1 MTISNLQSSVTNNS
15 NLWRMNKNALAKS
28 KGNYANEYFT
38 FLTFHSHHA
47 CVMCQEIHLFLKVKF
62 SITAERAFIDLY
74 FDGILLS
81 CTHNGLNDRL

>member
-1 MTISNLQSSVTNNS
+1 MPQL
-15 NLWRMNKNALAKS
+15 KS
-28 KGNYANEYFT
+28 RGNYGNEYFT

-47 CVMCQEIHLFLKVKF
+47 CVMCQEINLLLKVKF
-62 SITAERAFIDLY
+62 GIIKVFDYVLLKEPLLY